1 LALKIG
7 DGNLVYWETYGV
19 HAASLPSSC
28 PVAPVLG
35 VCSGTAGSSI
45 QTPIVS
51 CCSISGIAD
60 ERASRECTLIRYLA
74 SNNTLNLIAD
84 IERLREYPKVDR
96 WFVSGG
102 SWGSTLALAYAERY
116 PYRVTEI
123 ILWRVTTGG
132 RKGVLT
138 VCSGAVWLSYDN
150 SESSGS
156 VCALCQPPNETA
168 ISSRPTTGCRTIAR
182 PRFAASSRR
191 VVYLGIRD
199 ACLVPNPW
207 TVPPV
212 QRSRLCKRVCPPC
225 DPLRPARR
233 LTRVREPTSRRRLS
247 GRHSRNHREWML

>member
-1 LALKIG
+1 MVCVRRI
-7 DGNLVYWETYGV
+7 
-19 HAASLPSSC
+19 
-28 PVAPVLG
+28 LG
-35 VCSGTAGSSI
+35 QHVGARLCRAV
-45 QTPIVS
+45 PVS
-51 CCSISGIAD
+51 CHRNHFVESH
-60 ERASRECTLIRYLA
+60 
-74 SNNTLNLIAD
+74 
-84 IERLREYPKVDR
+84 DR
-96 WFVSGG
+96 RSQ
-102 SWGSTLALAYAERY
+102 
-116 PYRVTEI
+116 
-123 ILWRVTTGG
+123 
-132 RKGVLT
+132 GVLT
-138 VCSGAVWLSYDN
+138 VCFGAVWLSYDN

-182 PRFAASSRR
+182 PRLAANSRR

-199 ACLVPNPW
+199 ACLVLNPW